1 MTSARLIRRLVP
13 LLDRHHQRTVAAS
26 APASR
31 AAKEYLATLDDAKP
45 KLNKAVVCAS
55 AAPVP
60 NFDLSP

>member
-31 AAKEYLATLDDAKP
+31 AAKMATLDDPKP